1 MAFHHHAAGG
11 GPLPASTKPLP
22 RDWPPANQCGVTE
35 PAYDLLCYAL
45 CIMINDMI
53 LAILIAFATVAAF
66 NLLSRIWEYF
76 GVPG

>member
-1 MAFHHHAAGG
+1 MQTFIRVREQLYSMWRDQNQRMTFCANHAMAH
-11 GPLPASTKPLP
+11 
-22 RDWPPANQCGVTE
+22 
-35 PAYDLLCYAL
+35 

-53 LAILIAFATVAAF
+53 LAILIAFAAVAAF